1 MDLKNKV
8 IVITGSSSG
17 IGRTTAI
24 RFAKEGAKVVINFK
38 TNEMG
43 GQKLYQKLVNIQRV
57 CQFKLT
63 FQIRKR

>member
-43 GQKLYQKLVNIQRV
+43 GGRNS
-57 CQFKLT
+57 
-63 FQIRKR
+63 IRN